1 MRPMRSSTPPYM
13 QSELYGIIPTW
24 FGSSE
29 PKCRVLNAR
38 LFRFQNKVR
47 MRFFILLIS
56 SGETLIPWAKPKEA
70 QLLCFWLRDSGF
82 AGTEQEAKQNHTKIN
97 CRWSD
102 LNRQGRVPATF

>member
-13 QSELYGIIPTW
+13 QSELYGIILTW

-29 PKCRVLNAR
+29 PKWRVLNAR
-38 LFRFQNKVR
+38 LFRFPNKVR
-47 MRFFILLIS
+47 MRYFIYF
-56 SGETLIPWAKPKEA
+56 GETLIPWAKPKEA
-70 QLLCFWLRDSGF
+70 HLLCFWLRASGF